1 MPALLVSSIKR
12 NDSTRSFSQT
22 SPVAKVIENFK
33 CEIDMAHTALWQEYV
48 EYIKGRGNIEEVMI
62 VSSEDGALYASSD
75 PTNFYLRTY
84 TATIMQEDGSEREET
99 VNEAQNV
106 VTFMK
111 GKPCAQGL
119 RINQQKKMQITRN
132 FVDDTTGLQMI
143 YGKIP
148 MSGACVANAGKVI
161 IIGTFSELKQHTS
174 PQCNEVVTLM
184 AMYLAKSTW
193 PSGSESA
200 AAGVS
205 SSSGAGGGAGG
216 DNWQLHVDKALVARG
231 NIAEAMLIEKDSGN
245 LLAGTPDFKV
255 CRCHF

>member
-1 MPALLVSSIKR
+1 
-12 NDSTRSFSQT
+12 
-22 SPVAKVIENFK
+22 
-33 CEIDMAHTALWQEYV
+33 
-48 EYIKGRGNIEEVMI
+48 
-62 VSSEDGALYASSD
+62 
-75 PTNFYLRTY
+75 
-84 TATIMQEDGSEREET
+84 
-99 VNEAQNV
+99 
-106 VTFMK
+106 
-111 GKPCAQGL
+111 
-119 RINQQKKMQITRN
+119 
-132 FVDDTTGLQMI
+132 
-143 YGKIP
+143 
-148 MSGACVANAGKVI
+148 
-161 IIGTFSELKQHTS
+161 
-174 PQCNEVVTLM
+174 LM